1 VRVPAW
7 RLRRI
12 AVLAGASV
20 SFTIVPGCGGTS
32 LTATGPAAAGKRFVD
47 AVTVG
52 DTRSWC
58 PQIDAGLIGPGRQGQ
73 LPGPLLKQ
81 CEQDDLFLLMGSCD
95 SEAAVAGASVSSAT
109 TNGDRA
115 DVVLSN
121 GAHLQLRSAQ
131 GRWLVERIVPGRSR
145 HKPSGGRCSSSI
157 TVPA

>member
-1 VRVPAW
+1 VRPPVW

-20 SFTIVPGCGGTS
+20 SCAIVAGCGGTS
-32 LTATGPAAAGKRFVD
+32 LTATGPAAAGKSFVH
-47 AVTVG
+47 AITVG
-52 DTRSWC
+52 DTQSWC
-58 PQIDAGLIGPGRQGQ
+58 PQIDAGLVGLRRQGP
-73 LPGPLLKQ
+73 LPGPVLKE
-81 CEQDDLFLLMGSCD
+81 CEQDDLFLIMGSCD

-109 TNGDRA
+109 TSGDRA

-145 HKPSGGRCSSSI
+145 HTPSGGGCSNNS
-157 TVPA
+157 TTPA